1 MAFALPSKKQMYLDL
16 VELLK
21 TLSCF
26 LFYYVIVEVPIKK
39 IYSLLSLCILN
50 QAIQSILV

>member
-1 MAFALPSKKQMYLDL
+1 MSFALPSKKQMYLDL

-26 LFYYVIVEVPIKK
+26 LFYYVIVEVLIKK